1 MINHRGFI
9 KYDFIDFNKSLLIS
23 LELHT
28 GYKKSLKLSMLML
41 YYTCIIFLSIDN
53 SFQNNE
59 YPL

>member
-9 KYDFIDFNKSLLIS
+9 KYDFIDFKSLLIS

-53 SFQNNE
+53 AFQNNE